1 MKTYRSCLLI
11 DDNPLDNYINTKII
25 SRSNVATE
33 ILAIESPEEALELLR
48 AGKFRP
54 EIIFLDIR
62 MPVMDGFDFLDEYEK
77 LDIDKDHIEI
87 VMLTSSINPGDMERA
102 KHYKHV
108 RKYITKTLTPD
119 ILLQLAS

>member
-25 SRSNVATE
+25 SRSNFATE
-33 ILAIESPEEALELLR
+33 ILAIESPGEALELLR

>member
-25 SRSNVATE
+25 SRSNFATE

-54 EIIFLDIR
+54 DIIVLDIR
-62 MPVMDGFDFLDEYEK
+62 MPVMDGFDFLDKYEK
-77 LDIDKDHIEI
+77 LDIDKDQIEI

>member
-25 SRSNVATE
+25 SRSNFATE

>member
-1 MKTYRSCLLI
+1 MKTYRACLLI

-25 SRSNVATE
+25 SRSNFATE